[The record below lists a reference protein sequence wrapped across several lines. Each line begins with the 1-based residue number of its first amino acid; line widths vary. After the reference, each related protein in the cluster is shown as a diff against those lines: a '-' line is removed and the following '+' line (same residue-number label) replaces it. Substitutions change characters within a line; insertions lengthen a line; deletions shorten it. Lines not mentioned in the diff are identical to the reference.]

1 MKTVDWFDEG
11 TLPGLLYFKNGS
23 AHTGSVTDFVNKATK
38 EFRYKIKPAD
48 GTIIAE
54 VWYGPYCYEKSEIV
68 SQSEFTLDSDGH
80 TEMIGWI
87 KEKYESMIE

>member
-1 MKTVDWFDEG
+1 MKTVDWFEKG

-23 AHTGSVTDFVNKATK
+23 AYTGSVTDFGSKDAK
-38 EFRYKIKPAD
+38 EFRYMIKPND

-54 VWYGPYCYEKSEIV
+54 VWYGPFCYEKSEIV
-68 SQSEFTLDSDGH
+68 SQSEFTLDGEGH